1 MFTLPALPPPTR
13 ALQYVASKKRDCPVN
28 GVTGVFMFQ
37 RSSAAG
43 MRSAKVM
50 AKAFR
55 AGFHRTAHRV

>member
-1 MFTLPALPPPTR
+1 M
-13 ALQYVASKKRDCPVN
+13 N
-28 GVTGVFMFQ
+28 GVSGGFISVGL
-37 RSSAAG
+37 RG